1 MQSTFKLVYF
11 VLLAVPPDLTN
22 LGSTLKIALLSTRI
36 MGGGT
41 FSKIYRCSD
50 PKINIYKV
58 MIGKLLQR
66 KKNSMQNVLSH
77 FHTLSHAY

>member
-22 LGSTLKIALLSTRI
+22 LGSTLKLHFYPQGSWE
-36 MGGGT
+36 GGT

-66 KKNSMQNVLSH
+66 KKTQCR
-77 FHTLSHAY
+77 TY

>member
-1 MQSTFKLVYF
+1 
-11 VLLAVPPDLTN
+11 
-22 LGSTLKIALLSTRI
+22 

-58 MIGKLLQR
+58 MIGDCFKEKKLNAERIESFSYFKSCLLKAPR
-66 KKNSMQNVLSH
+66 NTISKIGDHFVL
-77 FHTLSHAY
+77 